1 LLESSPGALRSQDAA
16 FHVITEEERMSS
28 PIVPTLIELPTELRG
43 SHVLLRPYR
52 AGDAEQVFAAVD
64 ESRDHLRPWVSWV
77 DNNRTVDEVRD
88 YCIRSQASWL
98 LRTELVLGI
107 FDAVSGRYLGGTG
120 LHNLD
125 WELRAFEIGYWLR
138 VSAIGHGYATES
150 TRLLADFAL
159 SRLQARRVTLR
170 CDARN
175 DASRRVAER
184 AGFMLEGRLRNAA
197 IALDGAVSDELV
209 FAVVPDVDEQS
220 HR

>member
-1 LLESSPGALRSQDAA
+1 
-16 FHVITEEERMSS
+16 MSN
-28 PIVPTLIELPTELRG
+28 PIAPTLIELPSELRG
-43 SHVLLRPYR
+43 SRVLLRPYR
-52 AGDAEQVFAAVD
+52 GDDAEQVFAAVD
-64 ESRDHLRPWVSWV
+64 ESRDHLRPWLTWV
-77 DNNRTVDEVRD
+77 DNNRTVEEVRD

-98 LRTELVLGI
+98 LRSELALAI
-107 FDAVSGRYLGGTG
+107 FDAGSGRYLGGTG

-150 TRLLADFAL
+150 IRLVADFAL

-184 AGFMLEGRLRNAA
+184 AGFILEGRLRNVSMAP
-197 IALDGAVSDELV
+197 DGSVSDDLV
-209 FAVVPDVDEQS
+209 YAVVPEDHERS
-220 HR
+220 